1 MIKCIQSFKSDNRLQ
16 SQATSEGGDIE
27 SNLQIAQLVNTQ
39 VNINMDLQ
47 KSGNLYMFIIIQI
60 QASQSVLLLFLPCL
74 AFVVYVSIP
83 LSINFHGWSGE
94 CLKWEVET
102 YYTEML
108 HCVFSNV
115 SPFVWGF
122 LAIRTA
128 MPLDTE
134 CPDKMSSDSSSGS
147 EDSSRTSLQLAPVR
161 PSKGKAKKTGG
172 DKRSRSKNDKRLR
185 TKDVFESDGSSAYQD
200 PHSTSSQAPTM
211 RYRKGAATAAEAHRA
226 TLHAPIHPTEQSLL
240 QDEGTGSDMKV
251 SDTSRVTNCECVC
264 SAVCVCVCVCV

>member
-122 LAIRTA
+122 LAIIQVPEIFVR
-128 MPLDTE
+128 
-134 CPDKMSSDSSSGS
+134 
-147 EDSSRTSLQLAPVR
+147 LQIP
-161 PSKGKAKKTGG
+161 KT
-172 DKRSRSKNDKRLR
+172 NDP
-185 TKDVFESDGSSAYQD
+185 Y
-200 PHSTSSQAPTM
+200 
-211 RYRKGAATAAEAHRA
+211 
-226 TLHAPIHPTEQSLL
+226 
-240 QDEGTGSDMKV
+240 
-251 SDTSRVTNCECVC
+251 
-264 SAVCVCVCVCV
+264 